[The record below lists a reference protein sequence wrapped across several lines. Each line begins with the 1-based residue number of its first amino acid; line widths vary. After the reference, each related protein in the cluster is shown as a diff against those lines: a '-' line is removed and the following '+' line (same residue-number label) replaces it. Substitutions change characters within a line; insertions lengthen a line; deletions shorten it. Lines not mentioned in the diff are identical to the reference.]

1 MTSLPDVPR
10 ANFAVTLDLMRA
22 AAIANQTVL
31 LIGDPGVGKSAIC
44 SMIATELGMGDN
56 FHTLLGSTLD
66 PTDVGGLPMR
76 APDGVRV
83 TRTPLDEIYQCS
95 IKAGVLFLDE
105 ISAAPGPV
113 QAALL
118 RLILERVAGS
128 CHLHPETRIIAAANP
143 PEQAPAGFELSA
155 PLMGRMCVV
164 HFRPEESEILEFMR
178 TLGSDA
184 EDASDHDKAI
194 RDEAMMWA
202 AVANAVPELLQ
213 VDIPKE
219 CVSGGQP
226 WGAPRSWER
235 AIRARAAA
243 SCIGLDTYGDAVYTI
258 TAGSVGQRCAV
269 TYGGVLKMI
278 KELPTVDE
286 IVADPKGCP
295 CPTSKDKQVAALGL
309 MPRIAKANLW
319 AAYLYALRLQKEF
332 ALAAHKTLMPLAK
345 FTPPITDPLTKEGSQ
360 ARAKLSALISGP
372 GPSKPTTVAQ

>member
-1 MTSLPDVPR
+1 MSSLPDIPR

-44 SMIATELGMGDN
+44 NMVAAELGMPCY
-56 FHTLLGSTLD
+56 TLLGSTLD

-76 APDGVRV
+76 ASEGDRV
-83 TRTPLDEIYQCS
+83 IRTPLDEIYQCA
-95 IKAGVLFLDE
+95 IKPGVLFLDE

-113 QAALL
+113 QAAML

-128 CHLHPETRIIAAANP
+128 VHLHPETRIVAAANP
-143 PEQAPAGFELSA
+143 PEQAPAGFELSS

-164 HFRPEESEILEFMR
+164 HFRPEESEILSYMR
-178 TLGSDA
+178 DLGSDA
-184 EDASDHDKAI
+184 EGASDMDKAI

-226 WGAPRSWER
+226 WGAPRAWER

-243 SCIGLDTYGDAVYTI
+243 TCIGLDTYGDATYTL

-286 IVADPKGCP
+286 IVADPKACP
-295 CPTSKDKQVAALGL
+295 CPSTRDKQVAALGL

-319 AAYLYALRLQKEF
+319 AAYIYANRLQKEF

-345 FTPPITDPLTKEGSQ
+345 FQPPLTDPLTKEGSQ
-360 ARAKLSALISGP
+360 ARAKLSAMIAGP
-372 GPSKPTTVAQ
+372 GPAKATQATP